1 MDDFFVRSV
10 RISIERTINEI
21 YIEGNPNVKDCF
33 REKFFFC
40 IFCIFCFFL
49 INIFNYVCLQVIY
62 HSHCYGENDI
72 ITRTI
77 RIEEKLYDNGELLWY
92 MHELF

>member
-1 MDDFFVRSV
+1 MDDFFCRSV
-10 RISIERTINEI
+10 RISIEGTINEI
-21 YIEGNPNVKDCF
+21 YMEGNPNAKDRF
-33 REKFFFC
+33 RKKFFLVFLVY
-40 IFCIFCFFL
+40 FL
-49 INIFNYVCLQVIY
+49 INIFNSLVINFLMIY
-62 HSHCYGENDI
+62 HSHCYGENDN